1 MSETDNLVRPF
12 RISHHFLPKLVA
24 QGPCAWR
31 VESHETFCFVQK
43 KWISSSSSFQGELIQ
58 EGEGFEVHRFA
69 RCGFLFD
76 DSEIG
81 LRVAVGVG
89 NPELVKPPAELEFVL
104 CPLQSSIPHP
114 LNQG

>member
-1 MSETDNLVRPF
+1 M
-12 RISHHFLPKLVA
+12 
-24 QGPCAWR
+24 
-31 VESHETFCFVQK
+31 
-43 KWISSSSSFQGELIQ
+43 
-58 EGEGFEVHRFA
+58 HRFA